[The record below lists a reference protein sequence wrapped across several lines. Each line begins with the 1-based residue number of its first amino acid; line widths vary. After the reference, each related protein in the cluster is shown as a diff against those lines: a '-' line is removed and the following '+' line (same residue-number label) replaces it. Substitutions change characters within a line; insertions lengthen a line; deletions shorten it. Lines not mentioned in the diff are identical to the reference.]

1 MAEKKKKHGVKNPNE
16 GTDGKLAS
24 NMTGEAIQP
33 NYDYGN
39 ITDSDKKVVTEI
51 IDLLRARGSI
61 PCSMVAEEFITRFQ
75 LEEIP
80 MKPIEQSL
88 WHQFTKNERIGS
100 SMQGFRETK
109 DENGKKIR
117 IPHIGF
123 SADLDYLDEM
133 IQRIAKK
140 VKEIPTD

>member
-1 MAEKKKKHGVKNPNE
+1 MAEKEKKHGVKNPNE

>member
-1 MAEKKKKHGVKNPNE
+1 MAEKEKKHGVKNPNE

-39 ITDSDKKVVTEI
+39 ITDSDKKLVREI

-88 WHQFTKNERIGS
+88 WHQFTKNERIGT

-109 DENGKKIR
+109 DANGKKIR

>member
-1 MAEKKKKHGVKNPNE
+1 MAEKEKKHGVKNPNE
-16 GTDGKLAS
+16 GTNGKIAS
-24 NMTGEAIQP
+24 NKTGEAIEP

-109 DENGKKIR
+109 DENGEKIR

>member
-1 MAEKKKKHGVKNPNE
+1 MAEKKKKYGVKNPNE
-16 GTDGKLAS
+16 GADGKLAS
-24 NMTGEAIQP
+24 NKTGEAIEP

-39 ITDSDKKVVTEI
+39 ITDSDKKLVREI
-51 IDLLRARGSI
+51 IDLLKARGSI

-88 WHQFTKNERIGS
+88 WHQFTKNERIGT

-109 DENGKKIR
+109 DENGEKIR

>member
-133 IQRIAKK
+133 IQRITKK